1 MDVPTCR
8 FDTDISDF
16 YHGLVPVPAV
26 VPSEA
31 QFPDPEPLDDLEPLA
46 AKASAHKWLRS
57 EMRLSIACLT
67 SSGLSGAVSRA

>member
-1 MDVPTCR
+1 MVSRRVVPI
-8 FDTDISDF
+8 TDISDF

-26 VPSEA
+26 LLSEA
-31 QFPDPEPLDDLEPLA
+31 QFPVPEPLDDLEPLA
-46 AKASAHKWLRS
+46 AMASAHKWLRS